1 MNSRVPDRKKR
12 GSHNVDWEDITRRVL
27 EKVAQGWVPTLAN
40 KLALVEDLRA
50 ELHDG
55 KSEPNIFDPGLVTL
69 ERVPPGWL
77 SEKIM
82 PLSWD
87 TVMAR
92 DFDVAVGIE
101 KLIHVGRDE
110 GLIEDVFSGWSS
122 KHAAR
127 LSGGTLKAEYH
138 HHIRSLKRLQ
148 GSAKADERRLFGL
161 IFTGMHRSALK
172 VIEDRCYGSDWSEE
186 GLVLLV
192 VRQLLALCAFDVQR
206 LAYYL
211 RESAQEPLPGLL
223 DRVEGEYGYIR
234 ASALKSALMTSASAL
249 DEALEKFRP
258 FADADLDDIRMPAPP
273 KRRGAPVS
281 DPRKEN
287 PTIRIWN
294 VAATALGAMSRD
306 QLAPLGHALNGA
318 IPGLQRSP
326 SPAGDVLRAAIKEGT
341 ELPEM
346 LTHYRFSGL
355 DPSACLLVALLRFV
369 QAEQYY
375 LGMYDRYLRDRKR
388 GTPVRVSRLFIEAR
402 AKPGTSG
409 DRSPQSPGLPAF
421 HPGAANIGRV
431 VTLAGAYQRL
441 IIKHAGRAG
450 KEDDLGPSGSD
461 SNFRKPMKQAKLF
474 LKKVGERRIE
484 DHAGPAPC
492 ERRTFDLLDV
502 HPEWRL
508 WA

>member
-1 MNSRVPDRKKR
+1 MNSRVSDRKKR
-12 GSHNVDWEDITRRVL
+12 GSHNVDWEEISRRVL
-27 EKVAQGWVPTLAN
+27 DRVAQGWVPTLAN
-40 KLALVEDLRA
+40 KLALVEELRA

-55 KSEPNIFDPGLVTL
+55 KSEPNIFDPGLGTL
-69 ERVPPGWL
+69 ERVAPGWL

-82 PLSWD
+82 PFSWD
-87 TVMAR
+87 TVLAR
-92 DFDVAVGIE
+92 DFDVAEGVE

-110 GLIEDVFSGWSS
+110 GLIEDVFSGWRS

-127 LSGGTLKAEYH
+127 LSGGTIKAEYH
-138 HHIRSLKRLQ
+138 HHIRCLKRLQ
-148 GSAKADERRLFGL
+148 GSEIADERRLFGL
-161 IFTGMHRSALK
+161 IFIGMHRSALEA
-172 VIEDRCYGSDWSEE
+172 IEDRCYGSDWSEE

-192 VRQLLALCAFDVQR
+192 VRQLLVLCAFDVQR
-206 LAYYL
+206 LAFYL
-211 RESAQEPLPGLL
+211 RESAQEPLPGLI

-234 ASALKSALMTSASAL
+234 ASAVKSALMSSASAL

-258 FADADLDDIRMPAPP
+258 FADADLDDMTMPAPP

-281 DPRKEN
+281 DPRKES

-294 VAATALGAMSRD
+294 VAATALGGMSRD

-318 IPGLQRSP
+318 IPELQRLP
-326 SPAGDVLRAAIKEGT
+326 THEGDVLRAAIEDGT

-355 DPSACLLVALLRFV
+355 DPSACLLVTLLRLV

-375 LGMYDRYLRDRKR
+375 LGIYDRYLRDRER
-388 GTPVRVSRLFIEAR
+388 GTPVRLSQMFIEAR

-409 DRSPQSPGLPAF
+409 DRRPQSPGLPAF
-421 HPGAANIGRV
+421 RPGAVNIGRV
-431 VTLAGAYQRL
+431 VMLAGTYQRL

-450 KEDDLGPSGSD
+450 KEDDLGLSGSD
-461 SNFRKPMKQAKLF
+461 SNFRKPMKKAKLF
-474 LKKVGERRIE
+474 LKKVGERRNE
-484 DHAGPAPC
+484 DHVGPATC
-492 ERRTFDLLDV
+492 ERRTFYLLDV